1 VRVYHVVVCIDGGGF
16 VFSRALCDRCG
27 EREHAEHAMS
37 RPNLIAVGQMTSGD
51 DVDKNLDACARLCRA
66 AKERHASLLVLPE
79 NFAFLGRG
87 DGDTL
92 ARMEPLDGPLFSRF
106 RALARDHGLWVSFG
120 GFPERASD
128 THAHNAHVVVDDAGD
143 IRAVYRK
150 IHLFDVELGVSQYRE
165 SAAITPGRDVV
176 VADSV
181 IGRLGLSVCYDLRFP
196 RLYQTMTAR
205 GAEVLLV
212 PAAFTLLTGKEHW
225 EPLLRA
231 RAIENECYVAA
242 AAQTGR
248 HNDKRDTYGH
258 AMIIDPWGTV
268 VAQCRDG
275 EGVAVADVDVDW
287 IATVRRRI
295 PVLQHR
301 RDELY

>member
-1 VRVYHVVVCIDGGGF
+1 
-16 VFSRALCDRCG
+16 
-27 EREHAEHAMS
+27 MS
-37 RPNLIAVGQMTSGD
+37 KANVIAVGQMTSGD
-51 DVDKNLDACARLCRA
+51 DVDKNLDACARVCRA
-66 AKERHASLLVLPE
+66 AKDRGASLLVLPE

-106 RALARDHGLWVSFG
+106 RALSREHGLWVSFG
-120 GFPERASD
+120 GFPERASE

-165 SAAITPGRDVV
+165 SAAIVPGRDVV

-181 IGRLGLSVCYDLRFP
+181 VGRLGLSVCYDLRFP
-196 RLYQTMTAR
+196 GLYQAMSAR

-231 RAIENECYVAA
+231 RAIENACFVAA

-248 HNDKRDTYGH
+248 HNEKRDTYGH
-258 AMIIDPWGTV
+258 AMIIDPWGTI

-275 EGVAVADVDVDW
+275 EGVAVADVDVTW
-287 IATVRRRI
+287 LQTVRRRI
-295 PVLQHR
+295 PVHQHR
-301 RDELY
+301 REDLY

>member
-1 VRVYHVVVCIDGGGF
+1 MDQ
-16 VFSRALCDRCG
+16 SR
-27 EREHAEHAMS
+27 
-37 RPNLIAVGQMTSGD
+37 LIAVGQMTSGD
-51 DVDKNLDACARLCRA
+51 DVDRNLDACARLCRA
-66 AKERHASLLVLPE
+66 AKQQGAALLSLPE

-87 DGDTL
+87 DGETL
-92 ARMEPLDGPLFSRF
+92 ARMEPLDGPLFARF
-106 RALARDHGLWVSFG
+106 RALARDHQGWLSFG

-128 THAHNAHVVVDDAGD
+128 THAHNAHVVVDDAGN

-165 SAAITPGRDVV
+165 SAAIMPGREVV
-176 VADSV
+176 VANSV
-181 IGRLGLSVCYDLRFP
+181 VGRLGLSVCYDLRFP
-196 RLYQTMTAR
+196 GLYQTMSAR

-212 PAAFTLLTGKEHW
+212 PAAFTLMTGKEHW

-231 RAIENECYVAA
+231 RAIENQCFVAA

-248 HNDKRDTYGH
+248 HNDRRDTYGH
-258 AMIIDPWGTV
+258 AMIVDPWGTV

-275 EGVAVADVDVDW
+275 EGIAVATVDADW

-295 PVLQHR
+295 PVHAHR
-301 RDELY
+301 RADVYGPA

>member
-1 VRVYHVVVCIDGGGF
+1 VT
-16 VFSRALCDRCG
+16 
-27 EREHAEHAMS
+27 
-37 RPNLIAVGQMTSGD
+37 RPAVLAVGQMTSGV
-51 DVDKNLDACARLCRA
+51 DVDQNFDACARLCRA
-66 AKERHASLLVLPE
+66 AKARGASLLVLPE

-87 DGDTL
+87 DGDTV
-92 ARMEPLDGPLFSRF
+92 ARMEPLDGPWFARF
-106 RALARDHGLWVSFG
+106 RALAADVGLWVCFG

-128 THAHNAHVVVDDAGD
+128 THAHNAHVVVDDTGA

-150 IHLFDVELGVSQYRE
+150 IHLFDVALGVSQYRE
-165 SAAITPGRDVV
+165 SAAIVPGRDIVV
-176 VADSV
+176 TDSV
-181 IGRLGLSVCYDLRFP
+181 VGRLGLSVCYDLRFP
-196 RLYQTMTAR
+196 GLYQTLSAR

-275 EGVAVADVDVDW
+275 EGVAVAEIDAAW
-287 IATVRRRI
+287 LQAVRQRI
-295 PVLQHR
+295 PVHQHR
-301 RDELY
+301 RSDLY

>member
-1 VRVYHVVVCIDGGGF
+1 MEKP
-16 VFSRALCDRCG
+16 L
-27 EREHAEHAMS
+27 
-37 RPNLIAVGQMTSGD
+37 LIAVGQMTSGVNVD
-51 DVDKNLDACARLCRA
+51 DNFDACARLCRA
-66 AKERHASLLVLPE
+66 ARARGASLLSLPE

-92 ARMEPLDGPLFSRF
+92 ARMEPLEGPLFSRF
-106 RALARDHGLWVSFG
+106 RALARDHGLWIAFG

-128 THAHNAHVVVDDAGD
+128 THAHNAHVVVDAEGA
-143 IRAVYRK
+143 IRAIYRK
-150 IHLFDVELGVSQYRE
+150 IHLFDVELGQSQYRE
-165 SAAITPGRDVV
+165 SAAIVPGRELV

-181 IGRLGLSVCYDLRFP
+181 VGRLGLSVCYDLRFP
-196 RLYQTMTAR
+196 GLYQALSAR

-231 RAIENECYVAA
+231 RAIENECFVAA

-258 AMIIDPWGTV
+258 AMIVDPWGTV
-268 VAQCRDG
+268 IAQCRDG
-275 EGVAVADVDVDW
+275 EGVAVAEVDIGW
-287 IATVRRRI
+287 LSTVRRRI
-295 PVLQHR
+295 PVHDHR
-301 RDELY
+301 RSDLY